1 MAIIC
6 RMLELPAESA
16 SQLQANAARLPDA
29 IKSAK
34 VYGDVYR
41 YWHAI
46 EYLLT
51 RHSPTS
57 SAARWPNLGTPVSV
71 GTSHIPAA
79 RLIHASE
86 VAQLDRLVQGVEP
99 EQLVPHYDAAALDAA
114 AVYPGTWREWEETF
128 DPLGQVLEHYSFLQF
143 RARSCAEAGNSLLL
157 VFEELA
163 DGAV

>member
-6 RMLELPAESA
+6 RMLELAAEPASA
-16 SQLQANAARLPDA
+16 LRVDASRLPDA

-34 VYGDVYR
+34 AHSDVYR

-51 RHSPTS
+51 QHAPTSPT
-57 SAARWPNLGTPVSV
+57 ARWLNLGTTVSTAV
-71 GTSHIPAA
+71 GEIPAA
-79 RLIHASE
+79 HLISANE
-86 VAQLDRLVQGVEP
+86 VAELDRLLQGIEP
-99 EQLVPHYDAAALDAA
+99 EHLIPYYDAAALDAA
-114 AVYPGTWREWEETF
+114 AVYPGTWQEWEETF

-143 RARSCAEAGNSLLL
+143 RARSCAETGNSLLL

-163 DGAV
+163 DGSV